1 MTENYRAFLRDWN
14 KTVDIAEINF
24 QDQTIT
30 WINYDEWTKEH
41 VKEIEAIDDVEIM
54 EPTGLLDSN
63 ENYIYSKDVALDI
76 LSDEYGEIVFN
87 DGAYYL
93 KVGDW
98 YDLLSDVNNCIE
110 IHGNIFENKEL
121 LGGR

>member
-1 MTENYRAFLRDWN
+1 MKNYKAFLKDWN
-14 KTVDIAEINF
+14 KTVDVAEINF
-24 QDQTIT
+24 HDQTIT
-30 WINYDEWTKEH
+30 WINYDVWTKEH
-41 VKEIEAIDDVEIM
+41 VKEIESFDDVEIM
-54 EPTGLLDSN
+54 EPTGLVDSN
-63 ENYIYSKDVALDI
+63 ENYIYNKDVALEI
-76 LSDEYGEIVFN
+76 LTDEYGEIVFN

>member
-1 MTENYRAFLRDWN
+1 MKNYKAFLKDWN
-14 KTVDIAEINF
+14 KTVDVAEINF
-24 QDQTIT
+24 HDQTIT
-30 WINYDEWTKEH
+30 WIDYDVWTKEH
-41 VKEIEAIDDVEIM
+41 VKEIESFDDVEIM
-54 EPTGLLDSN
+54 EPTGLVDSN
-63 ENYIYSKDVALDI
+63 ENYIYNKDVALDI

-98 YDLLSDVNNCIE
+98 YDLLSDVNSCIE